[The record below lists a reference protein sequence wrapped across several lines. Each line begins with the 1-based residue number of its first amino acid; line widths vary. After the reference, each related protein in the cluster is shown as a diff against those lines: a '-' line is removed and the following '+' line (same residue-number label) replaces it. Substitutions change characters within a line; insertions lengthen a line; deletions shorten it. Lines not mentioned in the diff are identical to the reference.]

1 MMRKYSLLLKMQ
13 LYNVFGINR
22 MLHSH
27 DTKEKKQFFIVGIAG
42 ISVIGIF
49 MYLSGY
55 ISIALAEI
63 GLIKVLPTLILISYS
78 LFILFLTF
86 LKGGSCLIGLK
97 DYDMVVSLPVSN
109 TVVILSRLTNLY
121 AVNLM
126 IGIVAIAPMMIVYG
140 TSGNLTWETYLI
152 LLVSLMIAPIIPMI
166 AALTIG
172 VLISCVSSHS
182 KHSNIFS
189 LLFSVLGILLFI
201 FAVSQMQTMQ
211 AKQVTNVSLMF
222 MELINQYY
230 LPAFL
235 FTKALVY
242 TDFSSLLS
250 FVVLSVVIASVFVI
264 VISYFYKRLNT
275 IAFSHNTQ
283 KNFCLEK
290 VKVSSPLGALYKKEL
305 KRFFSCTIYAL
316 NSSIVMILLFV
327 ASTFILFDMQDMIVK
342 QLEALGMIS
351 IFQTVLPL
359 MIAMLVSMN
368 STTSASLSLE
378 GKSRWLMCSAPVEAK
393 TILQSKIAVNL
404 TLVLP
409 ILLVSMIFLRIVFPL
424 SIAETV
430 LLFITPTV
438 YTFFIAVIGMW
449 LNIKFPRYDW
459 TSEYY
464 AMKGG
469 AVSVLASIGV
479 GAACSILPLYLCI
492 FFQKQAQLIIITAT
506 CLVLLGT
513 VVIYRRLCH
522 IRLYSY

>member
-1 MMRKYSLLLKMQ
+1 MQ

-140 TSGNLTWETYLI
+140 TSRNLTWETYLI

-342 QLEALGMIS
+342 QLEAQGMIS

-368 STTSASLSLE
+368 CTTSASLSLE

>member
-368 STTSASLSLE
+368 CTTSTSLSLE

>member
-13 LYNVFGINR
+13 LYNAFGINR

-55 ISIALAEI
+55 ISFTLAEI
-63 GLIKVLPTLILISYS
+63 GLIEVLPTLMLVSYS

-109 TVVILSRLTNLY
+109 TVVILSRLTSLY

-140 TSGNLTWETYLI
+140 VCGSLTWETHLI
-152 LLVSLMIAPIIPMI
+152 LFVSLIIAPIIPMI
-166 AALTIG
+166 VALAIG

-189 LLFSVLGILLFI
+189 LLFSVMGILLFI

-222 MELINQYY
+222 MGLINQYY

-235 FTKALVY
+235 FAKALVY
-242 TDFSSLLS
+242 TDFLSLLS
-250 FVVLSVVIASVFVI
+250 FVVLSVVIAIAFVI
-264 VISYFYKRLNT
+264 VISYFYKKINT
-275 IAFSHNTQ
+275 IAFSHYTK

-290 VKVSSPLGALYKKEL
+290 VKVSSSFGALYKKEL

-316 NSSIVMILLFV
+316 NSSIVIILLLV
-327 ASTFILFDMQDMIVK
+327 ASTFTLFGMQDMIVK
-342 QLEALGMIS
+342 QLEAMGIIS

-359 MIAMLVSMN
+359 IIAMLVSIN
-368 STTSASLSLE
+368 CTTSASLSLE

-404 TLVLP
+404 TVVLP
-409 ILLVSMIFLRIVFPL
+409 ILWVSMIFLRIVFPL
-424 SIAETV
+424 SILETV
-430 LLFITPTV
+430 LLFITPTI

-464 AMKGG
+464 AIKGG

-479 GAACSILPLYLCI
+479 GVVCSVIPLYLCI
-492 FFQKQAQLIIITAT
+492 FFQKQAQLIIITAN

-513 VVIYRRLCH
+513 TAIYQRLCH
-522 IRLYSY
+522 IRLYM

>member
-211 AKQVTNVSLMF
+211 AKQVTNVSL
-222 MELINQYY
+222 
-230 LPAFL
+230 
-235 FTKALVY
+235 T
-242 TDFSSLLS
+242 
-250 FVVLSVVIASVFVI
+250 
-264 VISYFYKRLNT
+264 
-275 IAFSHNTQ
+275 
-283 KNFCLEK
+283 
-290 VKVSSPLGALYKKEL
+290 
-305 KRFFSCTIYAL
+305 
-316 NSSIVMILLFV
+316 
-327 ASTFILFDMQDMIVK
+327 
-342 QLEALGMIS
+342 
-351 IFQTVLPL
+351 
-359 MIAMLVSMN
+359 
-368 STTSASLSLE
+368 
-378 GKSRWLMCSAPVEAK
+378 
-393 TILQSKIAVNL
+393 
-404 TLVLP
+404 
-409 ILLVSMIFLRIVFPL
+409 
-424 SIAETV
+424 
-430 LLFITPTV
+430 
-438 YTFFIAVIGMW
+438 
-449 LNIKFPRYDW
+449 
-459 TSEYY
+459 
-464 AMKGG
+464 
-469 AVSVLASIGV
+469 
-479 GAACSILPLYLCI
+479 
-492 FFQKQAQLIIITAT
+492 
-506 CLVLLGT
+506 
-513 VVIYRRLCH
+513 
-522 IRLYSY
+522 

>member
-13 LYNVFGINR
+13 LYNFFGINR

-55 ISIALAEI
+55 ISFSLAEI
-63 GLIKVLPTLILISYS
+63 GLIKVLPTLMLISYS

-109 TVVILSRLTNLY
+109 TVVILSRLTSLY
-121 AVNLM
+121 AVNLI

-140 TSGNLTWETYLI
+140 AFGNLTWETYLI
-152 LLVSLMIAPIIPMI
+152 LFVSLIIAPIIPMI
-166 AALTIG
+166 VALAIG
-172 VLISCVSSHS
+172 VLTSCVSSHS

-235 FTKALVY
+235 FAKALAY
-242 TDFSSLLS
+242 TDFSSLLL

-264 VISYFYKRLNT
+264 VISYFYKKLNT
-275 IAFSHNTQ
+275 IVFSHYTQ
-283 KNFCLEK
+283 KNFCLEE
-290 VKVSSPLGALYKKEL
+290 VKVSSSLGALYKKEL
-305 KRFFSCTIYAL
+305 KQFFSCTIYAL
-316 NSSIVMILLFV
+316 NSSIVIILLFV
-327 ASTFILFDMQDMIVK
+327 ASAFTLFGMQDMIVK
-342 QLEALGMIS
+342 QLEIMGIIS

-359 MIAMLVSMN
+359 IIAMLVSIN
-368 STTSASLSLE
+368 CTTSASLSLE

-404 TLVLP
+404 TVVLP
-409 ILLVSMIFLRIVFPL
+409 ILWVSMIFLRIVFPL
-424 SIAETV
+424 SIVETV
-430 LLFITPTV
+430 LMFITPTV

-464 AMKGG
+464 AIKGG

-479 GAACSILPLYLCI
+479 GVACSIIPLYLCI
-492 FFQKQAQLIIITAT
+492 FFQKNAQLIIITTT

-513 VVIYRRLCH
+513 TVIYQRLCH
-522 IRLYSY
+522 IRLYM

>member
-13 LYNVFGINR
+13 LYNAFGINR

-55 ISIALAEI
+55 ISFTLAEI
-63 GLIKVLPTLILISYS
+63 GLIEVLPTLMLVSYS

-86 LKGGSCLIGLK
+86 LKGGSYLIGLK

-109 TVVILSRLTNLY
+109 TVVILSRLTSLY

-126 IGIVAIAPMMIVYG
+126 IGIVAIAPMMIVYDVCG
-140 TSGNLTWETYLI
+140 SLTWETHLI
-152 LLVSLMIAPIIPMI
+152 LFVSLIIAPIIPMI
-166 AALTIG
+166 VALAIG

-189 LLFSVLGILLFI
+189 LLFSVMGILLFI

-235 FTKALVY
+235 FAKALVY
-242 TDFSSLLS
+242 TDFLSLLS
-250 FVVLSVVIASVFVI
+250 FVVLSVVIAIAFVI
-264 VISYFYKRLNT
+264 VISYFYKKINT
-275 IAFSHNTQ
+275 IAFSHYTK

-290 VKVSSPLGALYKKEL
+290 VKVSSSFGALYKKEL

-316 NSSIVMILLFV
+316 NSSIVIILLLV
-327 ASTFILFDMQDMIVK
+327 ASTFTLFGMQDMIIK
-342 QLEALGMIS
+342 QLEAMGIIS

-359 MIAMLVSMN
+359 IIAMLVSIN
-368 STTSASLSLE
+368 CTTSASLSLE

-404 TLVLP
+404 TVVLP
-409 ILLVSMIFLRIVFPL
+409 ILWVSMIFLRIVFPL
-424 SIAETV
+424 SILETV
-430 LLFITPTV
+430 LLFITPTI

-464 AMKGG
+464 AIKGG

-479 GAACSILPLYLCI
+479 GVACSIIPLYLCI
-492 FFQKQAQLIIITAT
+492 FFQKNAQLIIITAT

-513 VVIYRRLCH
+513 TAIYQRLCH
-522 IRLYSY
+522 IRLYM

>member
-1 MMRKYSLLLKMQ
+1 MMKKYSLLLKMQ

-42 ISVIGIF
+42 VSVIGIF

-55 ISIALAEI
+55 ISFTLAEI
-63 GLIKVLPTLILISYS
+63 GLIEVLPTLMLVSYS

-97 DYDMVVSLPVSN
+97 DYDMVFSLPVSN
-109 TVVILSRLTNLY
+109 TVVILSRLTSLY

-140 TSGNLTWETYLI
+140 ASGNLAWETYLI
-152 LLVSLMIAPIIPMI
+152 LFVSLIIAPIIPMI
-166 AALTIG
+166 VALAIG

-201 FAVSQMQTMQ
+201 FAVSQMQTIQ

-222 MELINQYY
+222 MEIINQYY

-235 FTKALVY
+235 FSKAFGY

-250 FVVLSVVIASVFVI
+250 FVTLSVVVASAFVV
-264 VISYFYKRLNT
+264 VISYFYKKLNT
-275 IAFSHNTQ
+275 IAFSHDTQ
-283 KNFCLEK
+283 KNFCLEE
-290 VKVSSPLGALYKKEL
+290 VKVSSPLGTLYKKEL

-316 NSSIVMILLFV
+316 NSSIVIILLFV
-327 ASTFILFDMQDMIVK
+327 ASTFTLFGMQDMIVK
-342 QLEALGMIS
+342 QLETMGIIS

-359 MIAMLVSMN
+359 MIAMLVSIN
-368 STTSASLSLE
+368 CTTSASLSLE

-404 TLVLP
+404 TVVLP
-409 ILLVSMIFLRIVFPL
+409 ILWVSVIFLRIVFPL
-424 SIAETV
+424 SIEETV

-464 AMKGG
+464 AIKGG
-469 AVSVLASIGV
+469 AISVLASIGV
-479 GAACSILPLYLCI
+479 GVVCSIIPLYLCI
-492 FFQKQAQLIIITAT
+492 FFQKQAQLIITTAT
-506 CLVLLGT
+506 CLVFWGT
-513 VVIYRRLCH
+513 AVIYQRLCH
-522 IRLYSY
+522 IRLYM

>member
-27 DTKEKKQFFIVGIAG
+27 DTKEKKQFLSVGIAG
-42 ISVIGIF
+42 ISVIGIC

-55 ISIALAEI
+55 ISFALAEI
-63 GLIKVLPTLILISYS
+63 GLIKVLPTLMFISYS
-78 LFILFLTF
+78 LLILFLTF

-109 TVVILSRLTNLY
+109 TVVILSRLTSLY
-121 AVNLM
+121 AVNLL
-126 IGIVAIAPMMIVYG
+126 IGIAAIAPMMIVYG
-140 TSGNLTWETYLI
+140 ISGNLTWETCLI
-152 LLVSLMIAPIIPMI
+152 LFASLIMAPIIPMI
-166 AALTIG
+166 VALTIG
-172 VLISCVSSHS
+172 VLISCVSSYS

-235 FTKALVY
+235 FAKALVY

-250 FVVLSVVIASVFVI
+250 FVVLSVGIAGAFVI

-275 IAFSHNTQ
+275 IAFSHDIQ
-283 KNFCLEK
+283 KNFCLEE
-290 VKVSSPLGALYKKEL
+290 VKVSSLFGALYKKEL

-316 NSSIVMILLFV
+316 NSTIVIILLFV
-327 ASTFILFDMQDMIVK
+327 ASTFTLFGMQDMIVK
-342 QLEALGMIS
+342 KLEAMGIIS

-368 STTSASLSLE
+368 CTTSASLSLE

-393 TILQSKIAVNL
+393 TIFQSKMAVNL
-404 TLVLP
+404 TIVLP
-409 ILLVSMIFLRIVFPL
+409 VLWVSMIFLRIVFPL
-424 SIAETV
+424 SIVETV

-464 AMKGG
+464 AIKGG

-479 GAACSILPLYLCI
+479 GVACSIIPLYFCI
-492 FFQKQAQLIIITAT
+492 FFRKQAQLIIITAT
-506 CLVLLGT
+506 CLALLGT
-513 VVIYRRLCH
+513 TIIYRRLCY
-522 IRLYSY
+522 IRLYM

>member
-1 MMRKYSLLLKMQ
+1 MQ

-140 TSGNLTWETYLI
+140 TSRNLTWETYLI

-368 STTSASLSLE
+368 CTTSASLSLE

>member
-409 ILLVSMIFLRIVFPL
+409 ILLVS
-424 SIAETV
+424 
-430 LLFITPTV
+430 
-438 YTFFIAVIGMW
+438 
-449 LNIKFPRYDW
+449 
-459 TSEYY
+459 
-464 AMKGG
+464 
-469 AVSVLASIGV
+469 
-479 GAACSILPLYLCI
+479 
-492 FFQKQAQLIIITAT
+492 
-506 CLVLLGT
+506 
-513 VVIYRRLCH
+513 IYK
-522 IRLYSY
+522 

>member
-1 MMRKYSLLLKMQ
+1 MQ

-368 STTSASLSLE
+368 CTTSTSLSLE

>member
-27 DTKEKKQFFIVGIAG
+27 DTKEKKQFFIVGIVG

-55 ISIALAEI
+55 ISFALAEI
-63 GLIKVLPTLILISYS
+63 GLIKVLPTLMLISYS

-86 LKGGSCLIGLK
+86 LKVGSCLIGLK

-109 TVVILSRLTNLY
+109 TVVILSRLTSLY

-140 TSGNLTWETYLI
+140 ASGNLTWETYLI

-201 FAVSQMQTMQ
+201 FTVSQMQTMQ
-211 AKQVTNVSLMF
+211 TKQVTNVSLMF

-250 FVVLSVVIASVFVI
+250 FVVLSVVIANVFVI

-305 KRFFSCTIYAL
+305 KQFFSCTIYAL
-316 NSSIVMILLFV
+316 NSSIVMILLLA
-327 ASTFILFDMQDMIVK
+327 ASTFILFGMQDMIVK
-342 QLEALGMIS
+342 QLEALKMIS

-368 STTSASLSLE
+368 CTTSASLSLE

-409 ILLVSMIFLRIVFPL
+409 ILWVSMIFLRIVFPL

-513 VVIYRRLCH
+513 TVTYRRLCH

>member
-1 MMRKYSLLLKMQ
+1 
-13 LYNVFGINR
+13 
-22 MLHSH
+22 
-27 DTKEKKQFFIVGIAG
+27 
-42 ISVIGIF
+42 
-49 MYLSGY
+49 
-55 ISIALAEI
+55 
-63 GLIKVLPTLILISYS
+63 
-78 LFILFLTF
+78 
-86 LKGGSCLIGLK
+86 
-97 DYDMVVSLPVSN
+97 MVVSLPVSN

-368 STTSASLSLE
+368 CTTSASLSLE

>member
-1 MMRKYSLLLKMQ
+1 M
-13 LYNVFGINR
+13 
-22 MLHSH
+22 
-27 DTKEKKQFFIVGIAG
+27 
-42 ISVIGIF
+42 
-49 MYLSGY
+49 
-55 ISIALAEI
+55 AEI

-368 STTSASLSLE
+368 CTTSASLSLE

>member
-140 TSGNLTWETYLI
+140 TSRNLTWETYLI

-342 QLEALGMIS
+342 QLEAQGMIS

-368 STTSASLSLE
+368 CTTSASLSLE

-404 TLVLP
+404 TVVLP

>member
-140 TSGNLTWETYLI
+140 TSRNLTWETYLI

-368 STTSASLSLE
+368 CTTSASLSLE

>member
-1 MMRKYSLLLKMQ
+1 MQ

-368 STTSASLSLE
+368 CTTSASLSLE

>member
-13 LYNVFGINR
+13 LYNIFGINR

-55 ISIALAEI
+55 ISFALAEI
-63 GLIKVLPTLILISYS
+63 GLIKVLPTLMLISYS

-109 TVVILSRLTNLY
+109 TVVILSRLTSLY

-140 TSGNLTWETYLI
+140 ASGNLTWETYLI
-152 LLVSLMIAPIIPMI
+152 LLVSLIIAPIIPMI
-166 AALTIG
+166 VALTIG

-211 AKQVTNVSLMF
+211 TKQVTNVSLMF

-235 FTKALVY
+235 FAKALVY

-275 IAFSHNTQ
+275 IAFSHDTQ

-316 NSSIVMILLFV
+316 NSSIVIILLFV
-327 ASTFILFDMQDMIVK
+327 ASTFALFGMQDMIVK
-342 QLEALGMIS
+342 QLEAIGIVS

-359 MIAMLVSMN
+359 MIAMLVSIN
-368 STTSASLSLE
+368 CTTSASLSLE

-409 ILLVSMIFLRIVFPL
+409 ILWVSMIFLRIVFPL

-464 AMKGG
+464 AIKGG

-479 GAACSILPLYLCI
+479 GVACSIIPLYLCI
-492 FFQKQAQLIIITAT
+492 FFQKQAQLIIITVT

-513 VVIYRRLCH
+513 TVIYRRLCH
-522 IRLYSY
+522 IRLYM

>member
-1 MMRKYSLLLKMQ
+1 MMKKYSLLLKMQ

-22 MLHSH
+22 MLYSH
-27 DTKEKKQFFIVGIAG
+27 DKKEKKQFFIVGTAG
-42 ISVIGIF
+42 VSVVGIF

-55 ISIALAEI
+55 ISFTLAEI
-63 GLIKVLPTLILISYS
+63 GLIEVLPTLMFVSYS

-86 LKGGSCLIGLK
+86 LKGASCLIGLK

-109 TVVILSRLTNLY
+109 TAIVLSRLTCLY
-121 AVNLM
+121 TVNLM
-126 IGIVAIAPMMIVYG
+126 IGIVAIVPMMIVYG
-140 TSGNLTWETYLI
+140 ACGNLRWETYLI
-152 LLVSLMIAPIIPMI
+152 LFVSLIIVPIIPMI
-166 AALTIG
+166 VALAIG
-172 VLISCVSSHS
+172 ILISCVSSHS

-189 LLFSVLGILLFI
+189 LLFSVLGILLFA
-201 FAVSQMQTMQ
+201 FGVSQMQTMQ
-211 AKQVTNVSLMF
+211 TTQVTNVSLMF

-235 FTKALVY
+235 FAKALVY
-242 TDFSSLLS
+242 TDFLSLLS
-250 FVVLSVVIASVFVI
+250 FVVLSVVIAIAFVI
-264 VISYFYKRLNT
+264 VISYFYKKINT
-275 IAFSHNTQ
+275 IAFSHYTK

-290 VKVSSPLGALYKKEL
+290 VKVSSSFGALYKKEL

-316 NSSIVMILLFV
+316 NSSIVIILLLV
-327 ASTFILFDMQDMIVK
+327 ASTFTLFGMQDMIIK
-342 QLEALGMIS
+342 QLETMGIIS

-359 MIAMLVSMN
+359 MIAMLVCIN
-368 STTSASLSLE
+368 CTTSASLSLE

-404 TLVLP
+404 TVVLP
-409 ILLVSMIFLRIVFPL
+409 ILWVSMIFLRIVFPL
-424 SIAETV
+424 SIVETV
-430 LLFITPTV
+430 LLFFTPTV

-464 AMKGG
+464 AIKGG

-479 GAACSILPLYLCI
+479 GVVCSVIPLYLCI

-513 VVIYRRLCH
+513 TVIYQRLCH
-522 IRLYSY
+522 IRLYM

>member
-42 ISVIGIF
+42 ISVIGTF

-368 STTSASLSLE
+368 CTTSASLSLE